1 METYPSSANTFVV
14 SGQAGM
20 KTEEGAVS
28 NVDDAAELSA
38 AQPAVDSMVPQP
50 LEPASVDVN
59 DHVEV

>member
-1 METYPSSANTFVV
+1 
-14 SGQAGM
+14 M

-38 AQPAVDSMVPQP
+38 EQPAVDSMVPQP